1 MSRQYGAPK
10 SAPGQDDGSYQG
22 KRRDA
27 EPKPKEPD
35 PSPPAKVVEEFHK
48 NAAVDTRREDIHHT
62 IGTGPNNAASGDHTH
77 RGGDSVLLLDGVT
90 ISGSKGGNIALGSV
104 IAALVQ
110 LGAKDSTT

>member
-1 MSRQYGAPK
+1 MARQYGAPK
-10 SAPGQDDGSYQG
+10 FVPGKDDGSYQG

-27 EPKPKEPD
+27 EPQAKSPD
-35 PSPPAKVVEEFHK
+35 PSPPPKVVEDFHK

-62 IGTGPNNAASGDHTH
+62 IGTGPQQAASGDHNH

-90 ISGSKGGNIALGSV
+90 ISGSKAGNVALGSV

-110 LGAKDSTT
+110 LGAKDTTT